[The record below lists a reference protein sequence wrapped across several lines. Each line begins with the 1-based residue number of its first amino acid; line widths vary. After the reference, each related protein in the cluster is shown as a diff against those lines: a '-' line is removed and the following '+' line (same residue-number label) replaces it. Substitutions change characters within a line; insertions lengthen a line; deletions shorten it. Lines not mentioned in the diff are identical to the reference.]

1 MEYSLLPIGKFKLL
15 TNLPPGDVEKL
26 LLENTNLEYTF
37 SDRIKDTEQK
47 KMYTGYVSNN
57 IFKLETIT
65 SMYSRYPPSVIIK
78 GEITHKHNM
87 TEINIKI
94 RNPLIQIIFSVV
106 GWIIF
111 VPAVVSPLI
120 KLFSKTNPNGYE
132 LIPLVFS
139 IFILTAILYTFYI
152 QKEDQKKFIT
162 NILHAKTD
170 NQVG

>member
-1 MEYSLLPIGKFKLL
+1 MEYNLLPIGKFKLL
-15 TNLPPGDVEKL
+15 TDLPPGDVEKL

-37 SDRIKDTEQK
+37 SDRIKDTEQE
-47 KMYTGYVSNN
+47 KMYTGYVCNN

-65 SMYSRYPPSVIIK
+65 SMYSRYPPSVIIN
-78 GEITHKHNM
+78 GDITHKHNM

-94 RNPLIQIIFSVV
+94 RNPLIQIVFSVV

-120 KLFSKTNPNGYE
+120 KFFSKTNPNGYD